1 MNNWIYLRA
10 SALGAL
16 LACAAASAQ
25 TAPPAMPQASPPFA
39 LAPAMPQFA
48 EGWQGR
54 PSARPAVAPR
64 ARVTAERSGVLTVDR
79 AERLRLDIDFGSVV
93 IRTDSPGEVRYH
105 VNLEADGTD
114 ASAKA
119 LLEAYRVRAVAQP
132 HAIMITAHTPAQNS
146 PGNFS
151 VTYEV
156 SVPRDLR
163 VEVFTGIGSIQMQDS
178 NAAVQLK
185 TGGGNITVGNV
196 REATLD
202 TNGGHI
208 VAGNVSGNLHANT
221 GGGHITASNIGGDA
235 VLTTTGGHIHAGR
248 IGGTATLET
257 GGGNISVDRAS
268 SSVTA
273 TSAAGQISFGEAA
286 GAINAHTSGGGIRV
300 LRVAGPMQLQSQG
313 GSILLTQVENE
324 VHASTG
330 TGSITA
336 WFAPGGKL
344 LNASELAATEGDI
357 QIYLPRSLAMTI
369 DATVESPD
377 HRIVA
382 DPTLPLKVN
391 YVTTPSGKQLH
402 GECKLNGG
410 GEVLHLRTDLGN
422 IHLLYADSLMSQQT
436 QVLQQQ
442 MRMQMYQLQEQMK
455 QIIAFAQTNDTEQLK
470 EIAQEL
476 QQQEIQMERDI
487 SSQRTPMAIP
497 IPQSGAPDSPPNM
510 IFVPAPPAM
519 PAPAASAPPLPQ
531 ASTIPA
537 TPMIAPTPPPD
548 QQPAT
553 TELWWMKLGQL
564 WYGGVRQDPEDEQKR
579 CIYGPR
585 PEYPS
590 AAQQAG
596 IEGSVELHVLIDK
609 DGHVQEVWG
618 VSGEQVLVNAAINA
632 VKKWHYRPM
641 MLDGKPVPVVT
652 TVRLEFRLM

>member
-1 MNNWIYLRA
+1 MRLYLRA

-16 LACAAASAQ
+16 LACAAAGAQ
-25 TAPPAMPQASPPFA
+25 TGPPAVPQPSTPFA
-39 LAPAMPQFA
+39 VAPAFPQFA

-54 PSARPAVAPR
+54 PSTRPAVAPR
-64 ARVTAERSGVLTVDR
+64 AHLVAERSGVLTVDR
-79 AERLRLDIDFGSVV
+79 SKRLRLDIDFGSVV
-93 IRTDSPGEVRYH
+93 IRTDSPDEVRYH
-105 VNLEADGTD
+105 VHLEADGND
-114 ASAKA
+114 SAA
-119 LLEAYRVRAVAQP
+119 QAMLDAYRVRAVSQP
-132 HAIMITAHTPAQNS
+132 HTIVITAHTPQQNS
-146 PGNFS
+146 PDNFW

-156 SVPRDLR
+156 SVPRNLP
-163 VEVFTGIGSIQMQDS
+163 VVVSTGIGNIQMQDS
-178 NAAVQLK
+178 SAAVQLD

-196 REATLD
+196 LEANLD
-202 TNGGHI
+202 TKGGHI
-208 VAGNVSGNLHANT
+208 VVGNVAGNLHANT

-336 WFAPGGKL
+336 WFAPGEKL
-344 LNASELAATEGDI
+344 LNASDLAANEGDI

-382 DPTLPLKVN
+382 DPALPLKLN

-422 IHLLYADSLMSQQT
+422 IHLLYADS
-436 QVLQQQ
+436 VLNQQ
-442 MRMQMYQLQEQMK
+442 MLVREQELRLQIAQAQEQMD
-455 QIIAFAQTNDTEQLK
+455 QIMKFAQSSDTAQLK
-470 EIAQEL
+470 EIANEIA
-476 QQQEIQMERDI
+476 QQEMQMARDVAA
-487 SSQRTPMAIP
+487 QHAPMAIP
-497 IPQSGAPDSPPNM
+497 VPQQPGAPDSAPNM
-510 IFVPAPPAM
+510 IFIPPQAAM
-519 PAPAASAPPLPQ
+519 PAPMANSPVVPLQNVTPSAPVL
-531 ASTIPA
+531 
-537 TPMIAPTPPPD
+537 APVPPD
-548 QQPAT
+548 QQPAM
-553 TELWWMKLGQL
+553 TELWWMKLGEL
-564 WYGGVRQDPEDEQKR
+564 WYGGVKQEGADEQKR

-596 IEGSVELHVLIDK
+596 IEGPVELHVLIDK

-618 VSGEQVLVNAAINA
+618 VSGEQVLVNAAIGA
-632 VKKWHYRPM
+632 VKKWRYRPM

-652 TVRLEFRLM
+652 TVRLEFRIM